1 MGNANSA
8 VVWGVVLIVLAA
20 AGLVAGAIVFFTR
33 FNRETRRLTEKM
45 CHAGEDGEYRYL
57 AGKLRRHY
65 LLLIPFVTRR
75 NVGRVDRFFT
85 CRQKNAKEKSARGH
99 SDGLTHMLA
108 PCVLAVCLCVICLC
122 GVSFAWFTASE
133 SVGGVSDIRTP
144 DRYELAFTVTD
155 EAGQIVTP
163 TGTQYAF
170 TTGKTYTVTLSA
182 TGTES
187 ATGFCTV
194 TLGDRTYYS
203 EQVAAVGT
211 FTFTVAPTE
220 DTALSLLPKWGI
232 SAARNEEN
240 KITAGQTLS

>member
-85 CRQKNAKEKSARGH
+85 CHQKNAKEKSARAQRWSYSYAGA
-99 SDGLTHMLA
+99 LR
-108 PCVLAVCLCVICLC
+108 
-122 GVSFAWFTASE
+122 
-133 SVGGVSDIRTP
+133 VG
-144 DRYELAFTVTD
+144 
-155 EAGQIVTP
+155 
-163 TGTQYAF
+163 
-170 TTGKTYTVTLSA
+170 
-182 TGTES
+182 
-187 ATGFCTV
+187 C
-194 TLGDRTYYS
+194 
-203 EQVAAVGT
+203 
-211 FTFTVAPTE
+211 
-220 DTALSLLPKWGI
+220 LSLRHLPLRRQFRVVHRVRKRRRRVGHPD
-232 SAARNEEN
+232 
-240 KITAGQTLS
+240 AGSL